1 MGIVLRQVPQSIEE
15 IGAIARRLTH
25 TPVFDEFGRRLRII
39 IERITPTRSVEQNA
53 LMWALIGDIHKQVQW
68 MVDGEMVWLEP
79 EEWKEVLTAGVKK
92 AQRVAAGIEG
102 GFVILG
108 SRTSRMSKVE
118 MTALIDFI
126 QYFGT
131 TRNVVWSRETAGQ
144 LPPIDGESRRIPD
157 PADAPPRAA
166 LPQQNPTGASA

>member
-1 MGIVLRQVPQSIEE
+1 MGIVLRQVPQDAE
-15 IGAIARRLTH
+15 AIASIASRLAR
-25 TPVFDEFGRRLRII
+25 TPVFDEFGRRLRIL

-53 LMWALIGDIHKQVQW
+53 LMWALIGDIAKQTQW
-68 MVDGEMVWLEP
+68 MVDGRLEWLEP
-79 EEWKEVLTAGVKK
+79 EEWKEILTAGVKK

-118 MTALIDFI
+118 MTSLIDFI
-126 QYFGT
+126 HYFGA
-131 TRNVVWSRETAGQ
+131 TRGVVWSRETAGQ

-157 PADAPPRAA
+157 QSLAQSSASN
-166 LPQQNPTGASA
+166 PQQTTGVSA